1 MGLTFLN
8 CKKSASGPLSRGDNT
23 ADFKH
28 VGMQP
33 SRREILTMLVI
44 VGSNRSVHCLIMED
58 GNGSKTQDFESS
70 VAACS
75 LMSSSFISV
84 KVENLVEDVVST
96 STVTHSAE
104 SLKAFFLTRRS
115 LRSVSILV
123 VNKNRRKAIFKWAA
137 KGLFFLKGG
146 GGYTHSGYHKT
157 LSATIACDRTSCET
171 DPFERLS

>member
-8 CKKSASGPLSRGDNT
+8 CKKPASGPLSRGDNT
-23 ADFKH
+23 TDFKH
-28 VGMQP
+28 VDMQP

-104 SLKAFFLTRRS
+104 SLKTFLTRRS

-123 VNKNRRKAIFKWAA
+123 VKKVANSAASIRLFRRV
-137 KGLFFLKGG
+137 G
-146 GGYTHSGYHKT
+146 S
-157 LSATIACDRTSCET
+157 S
-171 DPFERLS
+171 

>member
-1 MGLTFLN
+1 M
-8 CKKSASGPLSRGDNT
+8 NT

-44 VGSNRSVHCLIMED
+44 IDSNRSVHCLIMED
-58 GNGSKTQDFESS
+58 GNGSNTQDFESS

-84 KVENLVEDVVST
+84 KVENLVHDTVST

-104 SLKAFFLTRRS
+104 SIKAFFLTRRS
-115 LRSVSILV
+115 LRSINLSS
-123 VNKNRRKAIFKWAA
+123 K
-137 KGLFFLKGG
+137 KGSKF
-146 GGYTHSGYHKT
+146 S
-157 LSATIACDRTSCET
+157 S
-171 DPFERLS
+171 